1 MQIKSYQID
10 LVEEKEG
17 GYTVLVPELP
27 GCVSFGK
34 TIEEAKTNA
43 KEAIELHLDNLKAH
57 NSLENTKVSV
67 LTTIVQV
74 NVSYA

>member
-34 TIEEAKTNA
+34 TVKEAKVSA
-43 KEAIELHLDNLKAH
+43 KEAIELHLENLKTH
-57 NSLENTKVSV
+57 NSFENKEIFA
-67 LTTIVQV
+67 TI
-74 NVSYA
+74 

>member
-57 NSLENTKVSV
+57 NSLENTEVSV

-74 NVSYA
+74 KTSYA